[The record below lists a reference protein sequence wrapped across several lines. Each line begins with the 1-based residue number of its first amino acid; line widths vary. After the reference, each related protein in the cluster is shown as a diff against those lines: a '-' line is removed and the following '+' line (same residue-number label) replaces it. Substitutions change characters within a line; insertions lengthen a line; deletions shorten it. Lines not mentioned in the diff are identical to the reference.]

1 MSAKIPNDVR
11 TKVKEA
17 VFRLADEFSYMKKS
31 RTDNG
36 IFMENLI
43 KHPEVGAVLAQYM
56 SRGTVKTYIKDA
68 ILNRYM
74 KDKKSEVLSDSASD
88 ILPVVKKMYECDV
101 LLIEK
106 CRQLFIFRLDNGEV
120 LVVSQGT
127 FLKWETALRKVL
139 EFIAGTLLQSSSE
152 EKIRM
157 LLNIAVLGAP
167 STSADRDQ
175 LRRALGRIGV
185 EINFADCSD

>member
-43 KHPEVGAVLAQYM
+43 KYPEVGEVLAQYM
-56 SRGTVKTYIKDA
+56 SKGTVKTYIKDA

-74 KDKKSEVLSDSASD
+74 KDKKSEVLSGSASD
-88 ILPVVKKMYECDV
+88 ILPVVKKMYGCDV

-106 CRQLFIFRLDNGEV
+106 YRQLFIFRLDNGEV

-185 EINFADCSD
+185 EINFADCGD